1 MTTRR
6 SLFWGYFEEFQS
18 LFLIPSNI
26 PSKAQNDILQVI
38 TVWLSQYATDAPTLT
53 VLEFYVTMI

>member
-1 MTTRR
+1 M
-6 SLFWGYFEEFQS
+6 
-18 LFLIPSNI
+18 IPSNI